1 MTQHEKKFLV
11 TGLTLGL
18 MLALVAYAAM
28 RLQYP
33 DRSAAQSQEAPIL
46 KYEAAPEQA
55 TSQRTEQM
63 QANASV
69 SSIQLDQ
76 KEQTD
81 IGVETVEVRRRNLQR
96 ALMAVAKVDEPETQ
110 LASISARIGGRIDK
124 LYLDFTGQQVRRGQT
139 IASLYSPEVFSA
151 AEEYRLALENRKRLG
166 TGAEPL
172 AVSGA
177 EDLVT
182 ASRRRLELWGL
193 TPQQLDEIASS
204 AKPQIELPI
213 YSTVSGIV
221 TDRKVTQGQYVNAGE
236 VLFTVTDLSTIW
248 VKADVYQP
256 DLPSVHTGQSVE
268 ITSDSLPGT
277 TLHGR
282 VGFLDT
288 SISPQTR
295 TASARIQVP
304 NPSMR
309 LRPGMFVQVKFAA
322 PAGHDVLAVPRSA
335 VLDTGMR
342 KFVYVAKGNGEF
354 EGRQVQLGPAGTDY
368 YPVLA
373 GLKEGERIVS
383 QGSFLIDS
391 QTRITGGMTGMFGG
405 SKEFDHA
412 QFDHAQ
418 FDHAQFD
425 HAQIEHGQAGQG
437 QAQVPAV
444 PQIKFTFR
452 SDPGTPRGN
461 SDAKLHVIVLDASGK
476 PVTDVQVNVMLIMPA
491 MPAMSMGEVRAASDL
506 TWKGSDYVGAIKV
519 PTAGSW
525 NVEVNASRNGQLLG
539 SYHARL
545 NAQ

>member
-1 MTQHEKKFLV
+1 MTQHEKKYLV

-18 MLALVAYAAM
+18 MLALVGYAAM
-28 RLQYP
+28 RLRHP

-46 KYEAAPEQA
+46 KYEATPEQA
-55 TSQRTEQM
+55 AAHRTEQV
-63 QANASV
+63 QADAPV

-96 ALMAVAKVDEPETQ
+96 SLMAVAKVDEPETQ
-110 LASISARIGGRIDK
+110 LASISARIAGRIDK
-124 LYLDFTGQQVRRGQT
+124 LYLDFTGQQVRRGQA

-151 AEEYRLALENRKRLG
+151 AEEYRLSLENRKRLG

-177 EDLVT
+177 EDLVN

-193 TPQQLDEIASS
+193 TAQQLDEIASS

-221 TDRKVTQGQYVNAGE
+221 TERKVTQGQYVNAGE

-256 DLPSVHTGQSVE
+256 DLPAIRTGQSVE
-268 ITSDSLPGT
+268 ITSDSLLGT

-288 SISPQTR
+288 SINPQTR
-295 TASARIQVP
+295 TASARIEVP

-309 LRPGMFVQVKFAA
+309 LRPGMFVQVNFAA
-322 PAGHDVLAVPRSA
+322 PAGHDVLAIPRSA

-383 QGSFLIDS
+383 QGTFLIDS

-405 SKEFDHA
+405 SKEFDH
-412 QFDHAQ
+412 
-418 FDHAQFD
+418 
-425 HAQIEHGQAGQG
+425 GQADQG
-437 QAQVPAV
+437 QAQAPAV

-452 SDPGTPRGN
+452 SDPETARGN
-461 SDAKLHVIVLDASGK
+461 SDATLYVTVLDASGK
-476 PVTDVQVNVMLIMPA
+476 PVTDVQVKVTLIMPA
-491 MPAMSMGEVRAASDL
+491 MPAMGMGEMRAASSL
-506 TWKGSDYVGAIKV
+506 VWKGSDYAGTIKI

>member
-1 MTQHEKKFLV
+1 MRQHEKKLLV

-18 MLALVAYAAM
+18 MLALAAYEVM
-28 RLQYP
+28 RLWRP
-33 DRSAAQSQEAPIL
+33 DPSAAQSPEAPIL
-46 KYEAAPEQA
+46 SYETAPEQSA
-55 TSQRTEQM
+55 SQHPEHEQA
-63 QANASV
+63 QADASV
-69 SSIQLDQ
+69 SSIQLNQ
-76 KEQTD
+76 KEQAD

-96 ALMAVAKVDEPETQ
+96 SLMAVAKVDEPETQ

-139 IASLYSPEVFSA
+139 IASLYSPEVFST

-177 EDLVT
+177 EDLVN

-193 TPQQLDEIASS
+193 TTQQLDEIASS

-221 TDRKVTQGQYVNAGE
+221 TERKVTQGQYVNAGE
-236 VLFTVTDLSTIW
+236 VLFTITDLSTIW
-248 VKADVYQP
+248 VRADVYQP

-282 VGFLDT
+282 VEFLDT
-288 SISPQTR
+288 SINPQTR

-405 SKEFDHA
+405 SKEFDH
-412 QFDHAQ
+412 
-418 FDHAQFD
+418 
-425 HAQIEHGQAGQG
+425 GQADQG
-437 QAQVPAV
+437 QAQAPAI

-452 SDPGTPRGN
+452 SDPETPRGN
-461 SDAKLHVIVLDASGK
+461 SDATLHVTVLDASGK
-476 PVTDVQVNVMLIMPA
+476 PMTDVQVKVTLIMPA
-491 MPAMSMGEVRAASDL
+491 MPAMGMGEKRAASDL
-506 TWKGSDYVGAIKV
+506 TWKGSDYVGTIKV
-519 PTAGSW
+519 PTSGSW

-539 SYHARL
+539 RYHARL

>member
-1 MTQHEKKFLV
+1 MTQHEKKYLV

-18 MLALVAYAAM
+18 MLALVAYAAT
-28 RLQYP
+28 RLWHP
-33 DRSAAQSQEAPIL
+33 DRSAAQSQEAPIP

-55 TSQRTEQM
+55 TSQRTEQV
-63 QANASV
+63 QADASV
-69 SSIQLDQ
+69 SSIQLNQ

-96 ALMAVAKVDEPETQ
+96 ALIAVAKVDEPETQ

-139 IASLYSPEVFSA
+139 IASLYSPEVFST
-151 AEEYRLALENRKRLG
+151 AEEYRLALENRQRLG
-166 TGAEPL
+166 PGAEPL

-177 EDLVT
+177 EDLVN

-204 AKPQIELPI
+204 AKQQIELPI

-221 TDRKVTQGQYVNAGE
+221 TERKVTQGQYVNAGE
-236 VLFTVTDLSTIW
+236 VLFTITDLSTIW

-256 DLPSVHTGQSVE
+256 DLPSLHTGQSVE
-268 ITSDSLPGT
+268 ITSDLLPGT

-288 SISPQTR
+288 SINPQTR

-309 LRPGMFVQVKFAA
+309 LRPGMFVQVRFAA
-322 PAGHDVLAVPRSA
+322 PAGHDVLAIPRSA

-354 EGRQVQLGPAGTDY
+354 EGRQVQVGPAGTDY

-391 QTRITGGMTGMFGG
+391 QTRITGGRPGMFGG
-405 SKEFDHA
+405 SKEFDH
-412 QFDHAQ
+412 
-418 FDHAQFD
+418 
-425 HAQIEHGQAGQG
+425 GQAGQG
-437 QAQVPAV
+437 QAQAPAV

-452 SDPGTPRGN
+452 SDPQTPRGN
-461 SDAKLHVIVLDASGK
+461 SDATLHVTVLDASGK
-476 PVTDVQVNVMLIMPA
+476 PVTDVQVKVTLIMPA
-491 MPAMSMGEVRAASDL
+491 MPAMGMGEMRATSDL
-506 TWKGSDYVGAIKV
+506 TRKSSDYAGTIKV

-525 NVEVNASRNGQLLG
+525 NVQVNASRNGQLLG

>member
-1 MTQHEKKFLV
+1 MTRNETTILSA
-11 TGLTLGL
+11 GLTLGL
-18 MLALVAYAAM
+18 VLAFGAFGAM
-28 RLQYP
+28 RLWHP
-33 DRSAAQSQEAPIL
+33 ERSAAQSQEAPIPKSETRL
-46 KYEAAPEQA
+46 DHTA
-55 TSQRTEQM
+55 SQRTRPEQE
-63 QANASV
+63 QAGTSV
-69 SSIQLDQ
+69 SDIQLNE
-76 KEQTD
+76 KEQRV
-81 IGVETVEVRRRNLQR
+81 IGVETVEVRRRNLER
-96 ALMAVAKVDEPETQ
+96 TLSAVAKVDEPETQ

-124 LYLDFTGQQVRRGQT
+124 LYVDFTGQQVRRGQT

-151 AEEYRLALENRKRLG
+151 AEEYRLSLENRKRLG

-172 AVSGA
+172 AISGA
-177 EDLVT
+177 EDLVN

-193 TPQQLDEIASS
+193 TTQQLDEIVSS

-213 YSTVSGIV
+213 YSTVGGVV
-221 TDRKVTQGQYVNAGE
+221 TERKVTQGQYVNAGE
-236 VLFTVTDLSTIW
+236 VLFTVTDLSTVW

-256 DLPSVHTGQSVE
+256 DLPSVRAGQSVE

-277 TLHGR
+277 TLRGR

-288 SISPQTR
+288 SINPQTR
-295 TASARIQVP
+295 TASARIEVA

-322 PAGHDVLAVPRSA
+322 AEGHDVLAIPRSA
-335 VLDTGMR
+335 VLDTGTR

-354 EGRQVQLGPAGTDY
+354 EGRQVQLGATGTDY

-405 SKEFDHA
+405 SKEFDHG
-412 QFDHAQ
+412 QTD
-418 FDHAQFD
+418 
-425 HAQIEHGQAGQG
+425 EGQAP
-437 QAQVPAV
+437 AAAV
-444 PQIKFTFR
+444 PQIRFTFR
-452 SDPGTPRGN
+452 SDPETPRGN
-461 SDAKLHVIVLDASGK
+461 SDATLHVIVLDASGK
-476 PVTDVQVNVMLIMPA
+476 PMTDVQVQVTLIMPA
-491 MPAMSMGEVRAASDL
+491 MPAMGMGEMRSTSDL
-506 TWKGSDYVGAIKV
+506 AWKGSDYAGTIKV

-545 NAQ
+545 SAQ

>member
-1 MTQHEKKFLV
+1 MTRHEKKILA
-11 TGLTLGL
+11 TGLALGL
-18 MLALVAYAAM
+18 VLAFAAYAAI
-28 RLQYP
+28 RLWHP
-33 DRSAAQSQEAPIL
+33 EHSAAQSQETPAP
-46 KYEAAPEQA
+46 KYETAPEQTA
-55 TSQRTEQM
+55 SQHPEHEPA
-63 QANASV
+63 QADASV
-69 SSIQLDQ
+69 SSIQLNQ

-110 LASISARIGGRIDK
+110 LASISARIGGRIDR
-124 LYLDFTGQQVRRGQT
+124 LYLDFTGQQVHRGQT
-139 IASLYSPEVFSA
+139 IASLYSPEVFST

-177 EDLVT
+177 EDLVN

-193 TPQQLDEIASS
+193 TTQQLDEIASS

-213 YSTVSGIV
+213 YSTASGIV
-221 TDRKVTQGQYVNAGE
+221 TERKVTQGQYVNAGE
-236 VLFTVTDLSTIW
+236 VLFTITDLSTVW

-268 ITSDSLPGT
+268 ITSDSLPGKS
-277 TLHGR
+277 LRGR

-288 SISPQTR
+288 SINPQTR
-295 TASARIQVP
+295 TASARIEVP

-322 PAGHDVLAVPRSA
+322 PAGHDVLAIPRSA

-373 GLKEGERIVS
+373 GLKEGDRIVS

-405 SKEFDHA
+405 SKEFDH
-412 QFDHAQ
+412 
-418 FDHAQFD
+418 
-425 HAQIEHGQAGQG
+425 GQADQG
-437 QAQVPAV
+437 RAQAPAV
-444 PQIKFTFR
+444 PQTKLTFR
-452 SDPGTPRGN
+452 SDPETPRGN
-461 SDAKLHVIVLDASGK
+461 SDATLHVTVLDALGK
-476 PVTDVQVNVMLIMPA
+476 PVTDVQLKVTLIMPA
-491 MPAMSMGEVRAASDL
+491 MPAMGMGEMRAATDL
-506 TWKGSDYVGAIKV
+506 TWKGSDYAGTIKI

>member
-11 TGLTLGL
+11 TGLALGL
-18 MLALVAYAAM
+18 VFAFIAYAAI
-28 RLQYP
+28 LLLHPY
-33 DRSAAQSQEAPIL
+33 RSAAQSQEAPISVNA
-46 KYEAAPEQA
+46 AAPEQA
-55 TSQRTEQM
+55 SSQRAEHEPVPPD
-63 QANASV
+63 ASV

-76 KEQTD
+76 KEQAN

-110 LASISARIGGRIDK
+110 LASISARIAGRIDK

-139 IASLYSPEVFSA
+139 IASLYSPEVFST

-166 TGAEPL
+166 AGAEPL

-177 EDLVT
+177 EDLVN

-221 TDRKVTQGQYVNAGE
+221 TERKVTQGQYVNAGE

-288 SISPQTR
+288 SINPQTR

-304 NPSMR
+304 NPKMR

-322 PAGHDVLAVPRSA
+322 PAGHEVLAIPRSA

-342 KFVYVAKGNGEF
+342 KLVYVAKGNGEF

-391 QTRITGGMTGMFGG
+391 QTRITAGMTGLYGG

-412 QFDHAQ
+412 QTD
-418 FDHAQFD
+418 
-425 HAQIEHGQAGQG
+425 QG
-437 QAQVPAV
+437 QTPAPAA

-452 SDPGTPRGN
+452 SDPETPRGN
-461 SDAKLHVIVLDASGK
+461 SDATLHVAVLDPSGK
-476 PVTDVQVNVMLIMPA
+476 PVSDAQVKVTLIMPA
-491 MPAMSMGEVRAASDL
+491 MPAMGMGEIHATADL
-506 TWKGSDYVGAIKV
+506 AWKGSDYVGTVKI
-519 PTAGSW
+519 PTPGSW

>member
-1 MTQHEKKFLV
+1 MTQHEKKYLI

-33 DRSAAQSQEAPIL
+33 DRSAAQSQEAPTL
-46 KYEAAPEQA
+46 KYAAAPEHA
-55 TSQRTEQM
+55 TSQRAEPEQVH
-63 QANASV
+63 ADASV
-69 SSIQLDQ
+69 SSIQLNQ

-96 ALMAVAKVDEPETQ
+96 ALIAVAKVDEPETQ

-151 AEEYRLALENRKRLG
+151 AEEYRLALENRKHLG
-166 TGAEPL
+166 TSAEPL

-177 EDLVT
+177 EDLIN

-193 TPQQLDEIASS
+193 TTQQLDEIASS
-204 AKPQIELPI
+204 ARPQIELPI

-221 TDRKVTQGQYVNAGE
+221 TDRKVTQGQYVSAGE
-236 VLFTVTDLSTIW
+236 ILFTVTDLSTIW

-268 ITSDSLPGT
+268 ITSDSLPGSM
-277 TLHGR
+277 LHGR

-288 SISPQTR
+288 SINPQTR
-295 TASARIQVP
+295 TASARIEVP

-309 LRPGMFVQVKFAA
+309 LRPGMFVQVKFSAH
-322 PAGHDVLAVPRSA
+322 AGHDVLAIPRSA

-368 YPVLA
+368 YPVLT

-405 SKEFDHA
+405 SKEFDHS
-412 QFDHAQ
+412 
-418 FDHAQFD
+418 
-425 HAQIEHGQAGQG
+425 QAGQG
-437 QAQVPAV
+437 QVQTSAV

-452 SDPGTPRGN
+452 SDPETPRGN
-461 SDAKLHVIVLDASGK
+461 SDATLHVTVLDASGK
-476 PVTDVQVNVMLIMPA
+476 PVTDAQVKVTLIMPA
-491 MPAMSMGEVRAASDL
+491 MPAMGMGEMRAAADL
-506 TWKGSDYVGAIKV
+506 LWKGSDYVGTIKV

-525 NVEVNASRNGQLLG
+525 NVEVNAVRSGQLLG
-539 SYHARL
+539 TYHTRL
-545 NAQ
+545 TVQ

>member
-1 MTQHEKKFLV
+1 MTQHEKKILA
-11 TGLTLGL
+11 TGLALGL
-18 MLALVAYAAM
+18 VLASAAYAAT
-28 RLQYP
+28 RFWHP
-33 DRSAAQSQEAPIL
+33 ERTAAQSQEAPIP
-46 KYEAAPEQA
+46 KYETSQEQA
-55 TSQRTEQM
+55 ATQHPEHEQA
-63 QANASV
+63 QADASV
-69 SSIQLDQ
+69 SSILLDQ
-76 KEQTD
+76 KEQRD
-81 IGVETVEVRRRNLQR
+81 IGVETVDVRRRNLQR
-96 ALMAVAKVDEPETQ
+96 SLMAVAKVDGPETQ

-139 IASLYSPEVFSA
+139 IAWLYSPEVLST

-177 EDLVT
+177 EDLVN

-193 TPQQLDEIASS
+193 TTQQLDEIASS

-221 TDRKVTQGQYVNAGE
+221 TERKVTQGQYVNAGE
-236 VLFTVTDLSTIW
+236 ALFTITDLSTIW

-256 DLPSVHTGQSVE
+256 DLPSVHTGQTAE
-268 ITSDSLPGT
+268 ISSDSLPGV

-288 SISPQTR
+288 SINPQTR

-304 NPSMR
+304 NPGMQ

-322 PAGHDVLAVPRSA
+322 PAGRDVLAIPRSA

-342 KFVYVAKGNGEF
+342 KIVYVAKGNGEF

-405 SKEFDHA
+405 SKEFDH
-412 QFDHAQ
+412 
-418 FDHAQFD
+418 
-425 HAQIEHGQAGQG
+425 G
-437 QAQVPAV
+437 QAQTPAV
-444 PQIKFTFR
+444 SQTKITFR

-461 SDAKLHVIVLDASGK
+461 SDATLHVALLDPSGK
-476 PVTDVQVNVMLIMPA
+476 PVSDAQVKVTLIMPA
-491 MPAMSMGEVRAASDL
+491 MPAMGMGEMRATSDL
-506 TWKGSDYVGAIKV
+506 SWRSSDYVGTIKV
-519 PTAGSW
+519 PSAGSW
-525 NVEVNASRNGQLLG
+525 SVEVNASRNGQLLG

>member
-28 RLQYP
+28 RLWHP
-33 DRSAAQSQEAPIL
+33 DRSARQSQEAPIV

-55 TSQRTEQM
+55 TFQRTEQM

-81 IGVETVEVRRRNLQR
+81 IGVEMVEVRRRNLQR

-139 IASLYSPEVFSA
+139 IASLYSPEVFST

-166 TGAEPL
+166 MGAEPL

-177 EDLVT
+177 EDLVN

-193 TPQQLDEIASS
+193 TTQQLDEIASS

-221 TDRKVTQGQYVNAGE
+221 TERKVTQGQYVNAGE

-277 TLHGR
+277 TLHGC

-288 SISPQTR
+288 SINPQTR
-295 TASARIQVP
+295 TASARIEVP

-322 PAGHDVLAVPRSA
+322 PAGHDVLAIPRSA

-405 SKEFDHA
+405 SKEFDH
-412 QFDHAQ
+412 
-418 FDHAQFD
+418 
-425 HAQIEHGQAGQG
+425 GQADQG
-437 QAQVPAV
+437 QAQAPAV

-452 SDPGTPRGN
+452 SDPQTPRGN
-461 SDAKLHVIVLDASGK
+461 SDATLHVTVLDASEK
-476 PVTDVQVNVMLIMPA
+476 AVTDVQVKVTLIMPA
-491 MPAMSMGEVRAASDL
+491 MPAMGMGEMRAASDL
-506 TWKGSDYVGAIKV
+506 TWKGSNYAGTIKV

>member
-1 MTQHEKKFLV
+1 MTQHEKRILG
-11 TGLTLGL
+11 TGLALGL
-18 MLALVAYAAM
+18 VLAFVAYAAM
-28 RLQYP
+28 RLWLP
-33 DRSAAQSQEAPIL
+33 DPSAAQSQETPIP
-46 KYEAAPEQA
+46 KYETTSDQSVSQSAEHEPAQA
-55 TSQRTEQM
+55 D
-63 QANASV
+63 ASV
-69 SSIQLDQ
+69 ASIQLDQ

-124 LYLDFTGQQVRRGQT
+124 LYLDFTGQQVRRGQI
-139 IASLYSPEVFSA
+139 IASLYSPEVFST

-166 TGAEPL
+166 TEAEPL

-177 EDLVT
+177 EDLVN

-193 TPQQLDEIASS
+193 TTQQLDEIASS
-204 AKPQIELPI
+204 ANPQIELPI

-221 TDRKVTQGQYVNAGE
+221 TERKVAQGQYVNAGD

-256 DLPSVHTGQSVE
+256 DLPSVRTGQSVE

-288 SISPQTR
+288 SINPQTR
-295 TASARIQVP
+295 TASARIEVP
-304 NPSMR
+304 NPAMR

-322 PAGHDVLAVPRSA
+322 RAGLDVLAIPRSA

-342 KFVYVAKGNGEF
+342 KIVYVTKGNGEF

-405 SKEFDHA
+405 SKEFDH
-412 QFDHAQ
+412 
-418 FDHAQFD
+418 
-425 HAQIEHGQAGQG
+425 GQADQG
-437 QAQVPAV
+437 QAQASAV
-444 PQIKFTFR
+444 PQIKLTFR
-452 SDPGTPRGN
+452 SDPQTPRGN
-461 SDAKLHVIVLDASGK
+461 SDATLHVTVLDASGK
-476 PVTDVQVNVMLIMPA
+476 PVTDVQVKVTLIMPA
-491 MPAMSMGEVRAASDL
+491 MPAMGMGEMRATTDL
-506 TWKGSDYVGAIKV
+506 TWKGTDYAGTIKV

-545 NAQ
+545 NSQ

>member
-1 MTQHEKKFLV
+1 MTQHEKKILA
-11 TGLTLGL
+11 TGLALGL
-18 MLALVAYAAM
+18 VLAFVAYAAM
-28 RLQYP
+28 RLWHP
-33 DRSAAQSQEAPIL
+33 EHSAAQSQDAPIP
-46 KYEAAPEQA
+46 KYEAAPEQT
-55 TSQRTEQM
+55 TSQRTEQV
-63 QANASV
+63 QADASV
-69 SSIQLDQ
+69 SSIQLNQ
-76 KEQTD
+76 KEQAD

-151 AEEYRLALENRKRLG
+151 AEEYRLSLENRKRLG

-177 EDLVT
+177 EDLVN

-193 TPQQLDEIASS
+193 TTQQLDEIASS
-204 AKPQIELPI
+204 AKPQIDLPI

-221 TDRKVTQGQYVNAGE
+221 TERKVTQGQYVNAGE
-236 VLFTVTDLSTIW
+236 VLFTITDLSTIW

-256 DLPSVHTGQSVE
+256 DLPSVHTGQPVE
-268 ITSDSLPGT
+268 ITSDSLRGT
-277 TLHGR
+277 MLHGR

-288 SISPQTR
+288 SINPQTR
-295 TASARIQVP
+295 TASARIEVP
-304 NPSMR
+304 NPGMR

-322 PAGHDVLAVPRSA
+322 PSAHDVLAVPRSA
-335 VLDTGMR
+335 VLDTGLR
-342 KFVYVAKGNGEF
+342 KLVYVAKGNGEF

-405 SKEFDHA
+405 SKEFDH
-412 QFDHAQ
+412 
-418 FDHAQFD
+418 
-425 HAQIEHGQAGQG
+425 GQADQG
-437 QAQVPAV
+437 QAQAPAV

-452 SDPGTPRGN
+452 SDPETPRGN
-461 SDAKLHVIVLDASGK
+461 SDATLHVTVLDASGK
-476 PVTDVQVNVMLIMPA
+476 PVTDVQVKVTLIMPA
-491 MPAMSMGEVRAASDL
+491 MPAMGMGEMRAASDL
-506 TWKGSDYVGAIKV
+506 TWKGSDYAGTIKV
-519 PTAGSW
+519 PTSGSW

-539 SYHARL
+539 GYHARL

>member
-18 MLALVAYAAM
+18 MLALAAYEVL
-28 RLQYP
+28 RLWRP
-33 DRSAAQSQEAPIL
+33 DPSAAQSPEAPIL
-46 KYEAAPEQA
+46 KYETAPEQTA
-55 TSQRTEQM
+55 SQHPEHEQA
-63 QANASV
+63 QDASV
-69 SSIQLDQ
+69 SSTQLDQ

-81 IGVETVEVRRRNLQR
+81 IGVETVEVGRRNLQR
-96 ALMAVAKVDEPETQ
+96 ALVAVAKVDEPETQ

-139 IASLYSPEVFSA
+139 IASLYSPEVFST

-177 EDLVT
+177 EDLVN

-193 TPQQLDEIASS
+193 TTQQLDEIASS

-236 VLFTVTDLSTIW
+236 VLVTVTDLSTIW

-256 DLPSVHTGQSVE
+256 DLPSVLTGQPVE

-288 SISPQTR
+288 SINPQTR
-295 TASARIQVP
+295 TASARIEVP

-322 PAGHDVLAVPRSA
+322 PAGHDVLAIPRSA

-354 EGRQVQLGPAGTDY
+354 EGRQVQLGPVATDY
-368 YPVLA
+368 YPVIM
-373 GLKEGERIVS
+373 GLREGERIVS

-391 QTRITGGMTGMFGG
+391 QTRITGAMTGMFGG
-405 SKEFDHA
+405 SKEFDH
-412 QFDHAQ
+412 
-418 FDHAQFD
+418 
-425 HAQIEHGQAGQG
+425 GQADQG
-437 QAQVPAV
+437 QAQAPAV

-452 SDPGTPRGN
+452 SDPETPRGN
-461 SDAKLHVIVLDASGK
+461 SDATLHVTVLDASGK
-476 PVTDVQVNVMLIMPA
+476 PVTDVQVKVTLIMAA
-491 MPAMSMGEVRAASDL
+491 MPAMGMGEMRAMSDL
-506 TWKGSDYVGAIKV
+506 KWKGSDYAGTIKL

>member
-1 MTQHEKKFLV
+1 MTQHEKKILA
-11 TGLTLGL
+11 TGLALGL
-18 MLALVAYAAM
+18 VLAFVAYAAT
-28 RLQYP
+28 RLWHP
-33 DRSAAQSQEAPIL
+33 ERSAAQTQEAPIP
-46 KYEAAPEQA
+46 KYETAPEQTA
-55 TSQRTEQM
+55 SQHPEHEQAQM
-63 QANASV
+63 DASV
-69 SSIQLDQ
+69 SSIQLNQ

-96 ALMAVAKVDEPETQ
+96 ALVAVAKVDEPETQ

-139 IASLYSPEVFSA
+139 IASLYSPEIFST

-166 TGAEPL
+166 TGAESL

-177 EDLVT
+177 EDLVN

-193 TPQQLDEIASS
+193 TTQQLDEIASS

-221 TDRKVTQGQYVNAGE
+221 TERKVTQGQYVNAGE
-236 VLFTVTDLSTIW
+236 VLFTITDLSTIW
-248 VKADVYQP
+248 VKANVYQP
-256 DLPSVHTGQSVE
+256 DLPSVHTGQPVE
-268 ITSDSLPGT
+268 ITSDSLLGT
-277 TLHGR
+277 TLRGR

-288 SISPQTR
+288 SINPQTR
-295 TASARIQVP
+295 TASARIEVP

-309 LRPGMFVQVKFAA
+309 LRPGMFVQVRFAA
-322 PAGHDVLAVPRSA
+322 PAGHDVLAIPRSA

-405 SKEFDHA
+405 SKEFDH
-412 QFDHAQ
+412 
-418 FDHAQFD
+418 
-425 HAQIEHGQAGQG
+425 GQAEQG
-437 QAQVPAV
+437 QAQAPAV

-452 SDPGTPRGN
+452 SDPETPRGN
-461 SDAKLHVIVLDASGK
+461 SDATLHVSVLDASGN
-476 PVTDVQVNVMLIMPA
+476 PVTDVQVKVTLIMPA
-491 MPAMSMGEVRAASDL
+491 MPAMGMGEMRATSDL
-506 TWKGSDYVGAIKV
+506 TWKGSDYVGTIKV

-545 NAQ
+545 NAR

>member
-11 TGLTLGL
+11 TGITLGL

-28 RLQYP
+28 RLLHP
-33 DRSAAQSQEAPIL
+33 DPSAAQSQEGPIL
-46 KYEAAPEQA
+46 KYDAAPEQA
-55 TSQRTEQM
+55 TSQRTEQV
-63 QANASV
+63 QADASV
-69 SSIQLDQ
+69 SSIQLNQ
-76 KEQTD
+76 KEQAD

-139 IASLYSPEVFSA
+139 IASLYSPEVFST

-166 TGAEPL
+166 AGAEPL

-177 EDLVT
+177 DDLVN

-193 TPQQLDEIASS
+193 TAQQLDEIASS

-221 TDRKVTQGQYVNAGE
+221 TERKVTQGQYVNAGE
-236 VLFTVTDLSTIW
+236 VLFTITDLSTIW
-248 VKADVYQP
+248 VKADLYQP
-256 DLPSVHTGQSVE
+256 DLPSVRTGQSVE

-288 SISPQTR
+288 SINPQTR

-304 NPSMR
+304 NPNMR

-322 PAGHDVLAVPRSA
+322 PAGHDVLAIPRSA

-405 SKEFDHA
+405 SKEFDH
-412 QFDHAQ
+412 
-418 FDHAQFD
+418 
-425 HAQIEHGQAGQG
+425 GQAGQG
-437 QAQVPAV
+437 QAQAPAV
-444 PQIKFTFR
+444 PQIKLTFR
-452 SDPGTPRGN
+452 SDPQTPRGN
-461 SDAKLHVIVLDASGK
+461 SDATLHVTVLDALGK
-476 PVTDVQVNVMLIMPA
+476 PVTDVQVKVTLIMPA
-491 MPAMSMGEVRAASDL
+491 MPAMGMGEMRAASDL

>member
-11 TGLTLGL
+11 TGLILGL
-18 MLALVAYAAM
+18 ALAFVAYAAM
-28 RLQYP
+28 RLWHP
-33 DRSAAQSQEAPIL
+33 DRSAAQSQEAPTL

-55 TSQRTEQM
+55 ASQRTEQV
-63 QANASV
+63 QAVASV
-69 SSIQLDQ
+69 SSIQLNQ

-81 IGVETVEVRRRNLQR
+81 IGIETVEVRRRNLQR

-124 LYLDFTGQQVRRGQT
+124 LYLDFTGQQVRRGQI
-139 IASLYSPEVFSA
+139 IASLYSPEVFST
-151 AEEYRLALENRKRLG
+151 AEEYRLALENRKHLG
-166 TGAEPL
+166 TDAEPL

-177 EDLVT
+177 EDLVN

-221 TDRKVTQGQYVNAGE
+221 TERKVTQGQYVNAGE
-236 VLFTVTDLSTIW
+236 ALLTITDLSTIW
-248 VKADVYQP
+248 VRADVYQP

-288 SISPQTR
+288 SINPQTR
-295 TASARIQVP
+295 TASARIEVP

-309 LRPGMFVQVKFAA
+309 LRPGMFVQVRFAA
-322 PAGHDVLAVPRSA
+322 PAGHDVLAIPRSA

-354 EGRQVQLGPAGTDY
+354 EGRQVQLGPEGTDY
-368 YPVLA
+368 YPVLT

-412 QFDHAQ
+412 QAD
-418 FDHAQFD
+418 
-425 HAQIEHGQAGQG
+425 HGQAGQG
-437 QAQVPAV
+437 RSQAPAV

-452 SDPGTPRGN
+452 SDPQTPRGN
-461 SDAKLHVIVLDASGK
+461 SDAALHVTVLDASGK
-476 PVTDVQVNVMLIMPA
+476 PVTDVQVKVTLIMPA
-491 MPAMSMGEVRAASDL
+491 MPAMGMGEMRAVSDL
-506 TWKGSDYVGAIKV
+506 TWKGPDYVGTIKV

-525 NVEVNASRNGQLLG
+525 NVEVNASRSGQLLG

>member
-1 MTQHEKKFLV
+1 MTQHEKKILV
-11 TGLTLGL
+11 TGLALGL
-18 MLALVAYAAM
+18 MLALIAYAAM
-28 RLQYP
+28 LLWHP
-33 DRSAAQSQEAPIL
+33 DRSAAQSQESPIP

-55 TSQRTEQM
+55 TSQRTEQA
-63 QANASV
+63 QADSSA
-69 SSIQLDQ
+69 SSIQLNQ
-76 KEQTD
+76 KEETD

-96 ALMAVAKVDEPETQ
+96 ALIAFAKVDEPETQ

-124 LYLDFTGQQVRRGQT
+124 LYLDFTGQPVRRGQT
-139 IASLYSPEVFSA
+139 IASLYSPEVFST

-177 EDLVT
+177 EDLVN

-193 TPQQLDEIASS
+193 TTQQLDEIASS

-221 TDRKVTQGQYVNAGE
+221 TERKVTQGQYVNAGE
-236 VLFTVTDLSTIW
+236 VLFTITDLSTIW

-256 DLPSVHTGQSVE
+256 DLPSVRTGQSVE

-277 TLHGR
+277 TLQGR

-288 SISPQTR
+288 SINPQTR
-295 TASARIQVP
+295 TASARIEVP

-322 PAGHDVLAVPRSA
+322 PAGHDVLAIPHSA

-405 SKEFDHA
+405 SKEFDHGQA
-412 QFDHAQ
+412 D
-418 FDHAQFD
+418 
-425 HAQIEHGQAGQG
+425 HGQAQP
-437 QAQVPAV
+437 PAV

-452 SDPGTPRGN
+452 SDPETPRGN
-461 SDAKLHVIVLDASGK
+461 SDATLHVTVLDASGK
-476 PVTDVQVNVMLIMPA
+476 PVTDVRVKITLVMPA
-491 MPAMSMGEVRAASDL
+491 MAAMGMSEMRAASDL
-506 TWKGSDYVGAIKV
+506 TWKGSDYAGTIKV

-525 NVEVNASRNGQLLG
+525 NVEVNASRDGQLLG

>member
-1 MTQHEKKFLV
+1 MTQYEKKFLL

-28 RLQYP
+28 RLWRP
-33 DRSAAQSQEAPIL
+33 DHSAAQSHEAPIP

-55 TSQRTEQM
+55 TSQRTEQV
-63 QANASV
+63 QADASV
-69 SSIQLDQ
+69 SRIQLNQ

-139 IASLYSPEVFSA
+139 IASLYSPEVFSV
-151 AEEYRLALENRKRLG
+151 AEEYRLSLENRKRLG
-166 TGAEPL
+166 MGAEPL

-182 ASRRRLELWGL
+182 ASRRRLELRGL
-193 TPQQLDEIASS
+193 TTQQLDEIASS
-204 AKPQIELPI
+204 AKPPIELPI
-213 YSTVSGIV
+213 YSTVSGVV
-221 TDRKVTQGQYVNAGE
+221 TERKVTQGQYVNAGE

-256 DLPSVHTGQSVE
+256 DLPSVYTGQPVE

-288 SISPQTR
+288 SINPQTR
-295 TASARIQVP
+295 TASARIEVP

-309 LRPGMFVQVKFAA
+309 LRPGMFAQVKFAA
-322 PAGHDVLAVPRSA
+322 PAGHDILAIPRSA

-342 KFVYVAKGNGEF
+342 KFVYVAKCNGEF
-354 EGRQVQLGPAGTDY
+354 EGRQVQLGTPGNDY
-368 YPVLA
+368 YPVLS

-391 QTRITGGMTGMFGG
+391 QTRITAGMTGLYGG
-405 SKEFDHA
+405 SKEFDH
-412 QFDHAQ
+412 
-418 FDHAQFD
+418 
-425 HAQIEHGQAGQG
+425 GQVEQG
-437 QAQVPAV
+437 QAQTPSV
-444 PQIKFTFR
+444 PQMKLTFR
-452 SDPGTPRGN
+452 SDSETPRGN
-461 SDAKLHVIVLDASGK
+461 SDATLHVTVLDASGK
-476 PVTDVQVNVMLIMPA
+476 PVTDVQVKVTLIMPA
-491 MPAMSMGEVRAASDL
+491 MPAMGMGEMRAVAGL
-506 TWKGSDYVGAIKV
+506 TWRGSDYVGTIKV

>member
-1 MTQHEKKFLV
+1 MTMTRNEKKILG
-11 TGLTLGL
+11 TGLALGL
-18 MLALVAYAAM
+18 VLAFGAFGAL
-28 RLQYP
+28 RLWHP
-33 DRSAAQSQEAPIL
+33 ERSAAQPQEAPAPQ
-46 KYEAAPEQA
+46 YETTPEQA
-55 TSQRTEQM
+55 TSQRTKPGPEK
-63 QANASV
+63 ADASV
-69 SSIQLDQ
+69 SNIQLSSIQLTQ
-76 KEQTD
+76 KEQRD

-96 ALMAVAKVDEPETQ
+96 SLIAVAKVDEPETQ

-124 LYLDFTGQQVRRGQT
+124 LYVNFTGQQVRRGQA

-151 AEEYRLALENRKRLG
+151 AEEYRLSLENRKRLG

-193 TPQQLDEIASS
+193 TPEQLDEIASS

-213 YSTVSGIV
+213 YSTVGGIV
-221 TDRKVTQGQYVNAGE
+221 TERKVTQGQYVNAGE
-236 VLFTVTDLSTIW
+236 VLFTVADLSTIW

-268 ITSDSLPGT
+268 ITSDSLPGS

-288 SISPQTR
+288 SINPQTR

-304 NPSMR
+304 NPNLR

-322 PAGHDVLAVPRSA
+322 PAGRDILAIPRSA
-335 VLDTGMR
+335 VLDTGTR
-342 KFVYVAKGNGEF
+342 QIVYVAKSNGEF
-354 EGRQVQLGPAGTDY
+354 EGRQVQLGAPSNDY

-391 QTRITGGMTGMFGG
+391 QTRITAGMTGLYGG
-405 SKEFDHA
+405 SKEFDQGQSEQSQA
-412 QFDHAQ
+412 QA
-418 FDHAQFD
+418 ATV
-425 HAQIEHGQAGQG
+425 AQI
-437 QAQVPAV
+437 
-444 PQIKFTFR
+444 KLSFR
-452 SDPGTPRGN
+452 SDPETPRGN
-461 SDAKLHVIVLDASGK
+461 SDATLHVTVLDASGK
-476 PVTDVQVNVMLIMPA
+476 PLTDVQVKVTLIMPA
-491 MPAMSMGEVRAASDL
+491 MPAMGMGEMRAATDL
-506 TWKGSDYVGAIKV
+506 AWKSSDYVGTIKV
-519 PTAGSW
+519 PAAGSW
-525 NVEVNASRNGQLLG
+525 NVEVNASHSGQLLG

>member
-18 MLALVAYAAM
+18 MLALVAYAVM
-28 RLQYP
+28 RLRYP
-33 DRSAAQSQEAPIL
+33 DRSAAQSQEAPIF

-55 TSQRTEQM
+55 ASLRTEQV
-63 QANASV
+63 QADASV
-69 SSIQLDQ
+69 SSIQLNQ

-110 LASISARIGGRIDK
+110 LASVSARIGGRIDK
-124 LYLDFTGQQVRRGQT
+124 LYLDFTGQQVRRGQI

-151 AEEYRLALENRKRLG
+151 AEEYRLSFENRKRLG

-193 TPQQLDEIASS
+193 TAQQLDEIASS

-236 VLFTVTDLSTIW
+236 VLFNVTDLSTIW

-256 DLPSVHTGQSVE
+256 DLPYVHTGQSVE

-288 SISPQTR
+288 SINPQTR
-295 TASARIQVP
+295 TASARIEVP

-309 LRPGMFVQVKFAA
+309 LRPGMFVQVRFAA
-322 PAGHDVLAVPRSA
+322 AAGHDVLAIPRSA
-335 VLDTGMR
+335 VLDTGR
-342 KFVYVAKGNGEF
+342 RTFVYVAKGNGEF

-368 YPVLA
+368 YPVLM
-373 GLKEGERIVS
+373 GLKEGERVVS

-405 SKEFDHA
+405 SKEFDH
-412 QFDHAQ
+412 
-418 FDHAQFD
+418 
-425 HAQIEHGQAGQG
+425 GQSDQG
-437 QAQVPAV
+437 QEQTPAV

-452 SDPGTPRGN
+452 SDPETPRGN
-461 SDAKLHVIVLDASGK
+461 SDATLHVTMLDASGK
-476 PVTDVQVNVMLIMPA
+476 PVTDVQVKVTLIMPA
-491 MPAMSMGEVRAASDL
+491 MPAMGMGEMRAASDL
-506 TWKGSDYVGAIKV
+506 TGRALI
-519 PTAGSW
+519 T
-525 NVEVNASRNGQLLG
+525 Q
-539 SYHARL
+539 ARL
-545 NAQ
+545 RSRRRAPGMSK

>member
-11 TGLTLGL
+11 TGLILGL

-28 RLQYP
+28 RLWHP
-33 DRSAAQSQEAPIL
+33 DPSAAQSQEAPIL
-46 KYEAAPEQA
+46 RYEAAPEQS

-96 ALMAVAKVDEPETQ
+96 SLMAVAKVDEPETQ

-124 LYLDFTGQQVRRGQT
+124 LYLDFTGQQVHRGQT

-151 AEEYRLALENRKRLG
+151 AEEYRLSLENRKRLG

-177 EDLVT
+177 EDLVN

-193 TPQQLDEIASS
+193 TTQQLDEIASS

-221 TDRKVTQGQYVNAGE
+221 TERKVTQGQYVNAGE
-236 VLFTVTDLSTIW
+236 VLFTITDLSTIW

-256 DLPSVHTGQSVE
+256 DLPSVRTGQSVE

-288 SISPQTR
+288 SINPQTR
-295 TASARIQVP
+295 TASARIEVP

-322 PAGHDVLAVPRSA
+322 PAAHDVLAIPRSA

-342 KFVYVAKGNGEF
+342 KFVYVAKGKGEF

-373 GLKEGERIVS
+373 GLKEGERVVS

-412 QFDHAQ
+412 QPD
-418 FDHAQFD
+418 
-425 HAQIEHGQAGQG
+425 QG
-437 QAQVPAV
+437 QAQGQAV
-444 PQIKFTFR
+444 PQIKLTFH
-452 SDPGTPRGN
+452 SDPETPRGN
-461 SDAKLHVIVLDASGK
+461 SDATLHVTVLDASGK
-476 PVTDVQVNVMLIMPA
+476 PVTDVQVKVTLIMPA
-491 MPAMSMGEVRAASDL
+491 MPAMGMGEMRAASDL
-506 TWKGSDYVGAIKV
+506 TWKGTDYVGTIKV

>member
-1 MTQHEKKFLV
+1 MTQHEKKLLG
-11 TGLTLGL
+11 TGLALGL
-18 MLALVAYAAM
+18 VLAFVAYAAM
-28 RLQYP
+28 RLWLP
-33 DRSAAQSQEAPIL
+33 DRSAAQSQETPTL
-46 KYEAAPEQA
+46 KYDAAPEQA

-81 IGVETVEVRRRNLQR
+81 IGLETVEVRRRNLQR

-124 LYLDFTGQQVRRGQT
+124 LYLDFTGQQVHRGQT
-139 IASLYSPEVFSA
+139 MASLYSPEVFSA
-151 AEEYRLALENRKRLG
+151 AEEYRLSLENRKRLG

-177 EDLVT
+177 EDLVN

-193 TPQQLDEIASS
+193 TTQQLDEIASS

-221 TDRKVTQGQYVNAGE
+221 TERKVTQGQYVNAGE

-256 DLPSVHTGQSVE
+256 DLPSVHTGQPVE

-288 SISPQTR
+288 SINSQTR

-304 NPSMR
+304 NPGMR

-322 PAGHDVLAVPRSA
+322 PAGHDVLAIPRSA
-335 VLDTGMR
+335 VIDTGMR
-342 KFVYVAKGNGEF
+342 KIVYVAIGNGEF
-354 EGRQVQLGPAGTDY
+354 EGRQVQLGTPGSDY

-391 QTRITGGMTGMFGG
+391 QTRITAGMTGLYGG
-405 SKEFDHA
+405 SKEFDRGR
-412 QFDHAQ
+412 D
-418 FDHAQFD
+418 
-425 HAQIEHGQAGQG
+425 EQG
-437 QAQVPAV
+437 QAQTPAV
-444 PQIKFTFR
+444 PQIKFAFR
-452 SDPGTPRGN
+452 SDPETPRGN
-461 SDAKLHVIVLDASGK
+461 SDATLHVTVLDASGK
-476 PVTDVQVNVMLIMPA
+476 PTTDVQVKVTLIMPA
-491 MPAMSMGEVRAASDL
+491 MPAMGMGEMRATSDL
-506 TWKGSDYVGAIKV
+506 TWKGSDYVGTIKV

-525 NVEVNASRNGQLLG
+525 NVVVNASRNGQLLG

>member
-1 MTQHEKKFLV
+1 MTHHEKKILG
-11 TGLTLGL
+11 TGLALGFV
-18 MLALVAYAAM
+18 LAFVAYAVI
-28 RLQYP
+28 RLWHP
-33 DRSAAQSQEAPIL
+33 ERSAAQSQEAPIP
-46 KYEAAPEQA
+46 KYETSQEQA
-55 TSQRTEQM
+55 ATQHPKHG
-63 QANASV
+63 QAQADASV

-76 KEQTD
+76 KEQRD

-96 ALMAVAKVDEPETQ
+96 ALMSVAKVEEPETQ
-110 LASISARIGGRIDK
+110 LESISARIGGRIDK
-124 LYLDFTGQQVRRGQT
+124 LYVDFTGQQVHRGQT
-139 IASLYSPEVFSA
+139 IASLYSPEVLST

-177 EDLVT
+177 EDLVN

-193 TPQQLDEIASS
+193 TTQQLDEIASS

-221 TDRKVTQGQYVNAGE
+221 TERKVTQGQYVNAGE
-236 VLFTVTDLSTIW
+236 VLFTITDLSTIW

-268 ITSDSLPGT
+268 ISSDSLPGV
-277 TLHGR
+277 TLYGR

-288 SISPQTR
+288 SINPETR
-295 TASARIQVP
+295 TASARVEVP

-322 PAGHDVLAVPRSA
+322 PAGRDVLAIPRSA

-342 KFVYVAKGNGEF
+342 KIVYVAEGNGEF

-368 YPVLA
+368 YPVLS

-405 SKEFDHA
+405 SKEFDHG
-412 QFDHAQ
+412 QT
-418 FDHAQFD
+418 
-425 HAQIEHGQAGQG
+425 QI
-437 QAQVPAV
+437 PAV
-444 PQIKFTFR
+444 SQIKITFR
-452 SDPGTPRGN
+452 SDPETPRGN
-461 SDAKLHVIVLDASGK
+461 SDATLHVALLDSSGK
-476 PVTDVQVNVMLIMPA
+476 PMSDAQVKVTLIMPA
-491 MPAMSMGEVRAASDL
+491 MPAMGMGEMRATSDL
-506 TWKGSDYVGAIKV
+506 SWRSSDYVGTIKV
-519 PTAGSW
+519 PSSGSW

>member
-1 MTQHEKKFLV
+1 MTQHENKFLI

-28 RLQYP
+28 RLWHP
-33 DRSAAQSQEAPIL
+33 DRSAAQSQETPIL

-55 TSQRTEQM
+55 TSQRAEQM
-63 QANASV
+63 QADASV
-69 SSIQLDQ
+69 SSIQLNQ

-81 IGVETVEVRRRNLQR
+81 IGVQTVEVRRRNLQR

-124 LYLDFTGQQVRRGQT
+124 LYLDFTGQQVHRGQT
-139 IASLYSPEVFSA
+139 IASLYSPEVLSA
-151 AEEYRLALENRKRLG
+151 AEEYRLSLENRKRLG

-177 EDLVT
+177 EDLVN

-193 TPQQLDEIASS
+193 TTQQLDEIASS
-204 AKPQIELPI
+204 AKPQIELPV

-221 TDRKVTQGQYVNAGE
+221 TERKVTQGQYVNAGD

-256 DLPSVHTGQSVE
+256 DLPAIRTGQSVE
-268 ITSDSLPGT
+268 ITSDSLLGT
-277 TLHGR
+277 RLRGR

-288 SISPQTR
+288 SINPQTR
-295 TASARIQVP
+295 TASARIEVP

-309 LRPGMFVQVKFAA
+309 LRPGMFVQVRFAA
-322 PAGHDVLAVPRSA
+322 PAGHDVLAIPRSA

-342 KFVYVAKGNGEF
+342 RFVYVAKGNGEF
-354 EGRQVQLGPAGTDY
+354 EERQVQLGPAGTDY

-405 SKEFDHA
+405 SKEFDH
-412 QFDHAQ
+412 
-418 FDHAQFD
+418 
-425 HAQIEHGQAGQG
+425 GQADQG

-444 PQIKFTFR
+444 PQIKFAFR
-452 SDPGTPRGN
+452 SDPETPRGN
-461 SDAKLHVIVLDASGK
+461 SDATLHVTMLDASGK
-476 PVTDVQVNVMLIMPA
+476 PVTDVQVKVTLIMPA
-491 MPAMSMGEVRAASDL
+491 MPAMGMGEMRAASDL
-506 TWKGSDYVGAIKV
+506 TWKGSDYAGTIKV

-525 NVEVNASRNGQLLG
+525 NVEVTASRNGQLLG

>member
-1 MTQHEKKFLV
+1 MTQHEKKILV
-11 TGLTLGL
+11 TGLALGL
-18 MLALVAYAAM
+18 ALALVAYAAM
-28 RLQYP
+28 LLWHP
-33 DRSAAQSQEAPIL
+33 DRSAAQTQEAPTP

-55 TSQRTEQM
+55 TSKRSEQV
-63 QANASV
+63 QADASA

-81 IGVETVEVRRRNLQR
+81 IGVETVEVRRHNLQR

-124 LYLDFTGQQVRRGQT
+124 LYLDFTGQQVRPGQT
-139 IASLYSPEVFSA
+139 IASLYSPEVFST

-177 EDLVT
+177 NDLVS

-193 TPQQLDEIASS
+193 TTQQLDEIASS

-221 TDRKVTQGQYVNAGE
+221 TERKVTQGQYVNAGE
-236 VLFTVTDLSTIW
+236 VLFTITDLSTIW

-268 ITSDSLPGT
+268 ITSDSLPGA

-288 SISPQTR
+288 SINPQTR
-295 TASARIQVP
+295 TASARIEVP
-304 NPSMR
+304 NPNMR

-322 PAGHDVLAVPRSA
+322 PAGRDVLAIPRSA

-368 YPVLA
+368 YPVIA

-383 QGSFLIDS
+383 QGAFLIDS

-405 SKEFDHA
+405 SKEF
-412 QFDHAQ
+412 
-418 FDHAQFD
+418 
-425 HAQIEHGQAGQG
+425 EHGQADQR
-437 QAQVPAV
+437 QVPAG

-452 SDPGTPRGN
+452 SDPQTPRGN
-461 SDAKLHVIVLDASGK
+461 SDATLHVTVLDASGK
-476 PVTDVQVNVMLIMPA
+476 PMTDVQVKVTLIMPA
-491 MPAMSMGEVRAASDL
+491 MPAMGMGEMRATSDL
-506 TWKGSDYVGAIKV
+506 TWKGSDYVGTIKI

>member
-1 MTQHEKKFLV
+1 MTRHEKKFLV

-18 MLALVAYAAM
+18 MLALVAYPVI
-28 RLQYP
+28 RLRYP
-33 DRSAAQSQEAPIL
+33 DRSAAQSQKAPIL
-46 KYEAAPEQA
+46 KYEAASEQA
-55 TSQRTEQM
+55 TSQHTEQV
-63 QANASV
+63 QADTSI

-124 LYLDFTGQQVRRGQT
+124 LYLDFTGQQVHRGQT

-151 AEEYRLALENRKRLG
+151 AEEYRLSLENRQRLG

-177 EDLVT
+177 EDLVN

-193 TPQQLDEIASS
+193 TTQQLDEIASS

-213 YSTVSGIV
+213 YSTVSGVV
-221 TDRKVTQGQYVNAGE
+221 TERKVTQGQYVNAGE

-248 VKADVYQP
+248 IKADVYQP

-268 ITSDSLPGT
+268 ITSDSLPGS

-288 SISPQTR
+288 SINPQTR
-295 TASARIQVP
+295 TASARIEVP

-354 EGRQVQLGPAGTDY
+354 EGRQVQLGPAVTDY

-405 SKEFDHA
+405 SKEFDH
-412 QFDHAQ
+412 
-418 FDHAQFD
+418 
-425 HAQIEHGQAGQG
+425 GQADQG
-437 QAQVPAV
+437 QAQVPAA
-444 PQIKFTFR
+444 PQIKFTFH
-452 SDPGTPRGN
+452 SDPETPRGN
-461 SDAKLHVIVLDASGK
+461 SDATLHVTVLDVSEK
-476 PVTDVQVNVMLIMPA
+476 PVTDVQVKVTLIMPA
-491 MPAMSMGEVRAASDL
+491 MPAMGMGEMRAATDL
-506 TWKGSDYVGAIKV
+506 TWKGSDYAGTIKV